1 MLLFNEAR
9 QQLDV
14 DKLKAKLLAGID
26 EAEHSTEQEIEALLG
41 DYYGRAYAGEAK
53 EYNLEPAT
61 LQSHLAPE
69 FSLGGVGQK
78 IFAKI
83 KHFICGVLTSGSNA
97 TDIIDVVL
105 KSLASVIPGGV
116 IVEFIVQKIIN
127 YIVKIGV
134 GKLCAVP
141 ATK

>member
-26 EAEHSTEQEIEALLG
+26 KAEQATQSEIENLLG
-41 DYYGRAYAGEAK
+41 DYYGQAYASEAK
-53 EYNLEPAT
+53 EYKFDPAT
-61 LQSHLAPE
+61 LQNHLAPN
-69 FSLGGVGQK
+69 FSLGDIGKK

-97 TDIIDVVL
+97 TDIVDVVL
-105 KSLASVIPGGV
+105 KSLASVIPGGIV
-116 IVEFIVQKIIN
+116 VEFIVQKIIN

-134 GKLCAVP
+134 GKLCVVP
-141 ATK
+141 A